1 LVISFM
7 ATQPQPTQA
16 SSGNDETLRKMA
28 YQLQFYE
35 AQAKQLQQNVEML
48 QAALEEAMSTQVA
61 VQALSKTDGM
71 TIFPLGSRVFI
82 NAKPEKK
89 GKLLVEAGAGVMIEK
104 TYEEAQAVLED
115 SVKKIRDGLA
125 KAQAQLSEI
134 SKKAGQLN
142 AQAEELARRQNK
154 N

>member
-1 LVISFM
+1 
-7 ATQPQPTQA
+7 
-16 SSGNDETLRKMA
+16 MA